1 MSAQVCK
8 AKTATDYV
16 CDLLLTNAALIK
28 RPANGDQD
36 SDAQLHVNAFLGLRE
51 RKMCFNVR
59 VNYSNDWKQKRSRV
73 TVFADRSTRR

>member
-1 MSAQVCK
+1 MRLIIDKYSADQ
-8 AKTATDYV
+8 TAGE
-16 CDLLLTNAALIK
+16 
-28 RPANGDQD
+28 RHGDQD

-59 VNYSNDWKQKRSRV
+59 VNYRNDWKQKRSRV